1 MNRVLLQFESCDC
14 RSLVLKNGIVGMIL
28 ITIPKMQLSIRS
40 RLSAEGLVRHLIRDR
55 ESVKRSRNRLHNSL

>member
-1 MNRVLLQFESCDC
+1 MNRVWLQFESCDC

-55 ESVKRSRNRLHNSL
+55 ESVKKNRNKLPKS